1 MIAGADKEEFH
12 MDYVTLPV
20 VKPNMFVK
28 VFLVIPLDG
37 YTATRTWWK
46 VGDWTE
52 VENPGISFD

>member
-1 MIAGADKEEFH
+1 
-12 MDYVTLPV
+12 MDYVTLPA

-52 VENPGISFD
+52 VENPGISLINKNIYIWQFL

>member
-1 MIAGADKEEFH
+1 
-12 MDYVTLPV
+12 MDYVTLPA